1 MGFVKGEET
10 KRQKAAFEYYYELGK
25 DRTYGKVCDKFG
37 VSRAA
42 VKVWSDKYMWKE
54 RVEERDAEIARGMK
68 EKDEDSFIAEME
80 GNRKII
86 RAAMAEFI
94 KKLKEGKVEVEKV
107 RDAVNLLKLDMEY
120 VTFINQLKVQKQENK
135 DVLLVSNDTRETLGV
150 LLLELD
156 KLDGVDNGV
165 QQEAVTSN

>member
-1 MGFVKGEET
+1 MSNSKPET
-10 KRQKAAFEYYYELGK
+10 ARQKSAFEYFYSLGK
-25 DRTYGKVCDKFG
+25 ERSMNKVANYFG
-37 VSRAA
+37 VSISA
-42 VKVWSDKYMWKE
+42 VKAWSDKYMWAE
-54 RVEERDAEIARGMK
+54 RVEERDAEIARNMK

-94 KKLKEGKVEVEKV
+94 KKLKDGKVAVDKV

-120 VTFINQLKVQKQENK
+120 VTFINQLKLQKQENK
-135 DVLLVSNDTRETLGV
+135 DVLLVSNDTKETLGI

-156 KLDGVDNGV
+156 KLDGDK
-165 QQEAVTSN
+165 

>member
-1 MGFVKGEET
+1 MGMSKPET
-10 KRQKAAFEYYYELGK
+10 ARQKSAFEYFYSLGK
-25 DRTYGKVCDKFG
+25 ERSMNKVANYFG
-37 VSRAA
+37 VSTAA
-42 VKVWSDKYMWKE
+42 VKAWHDKFMWDE
-54 RVEERDAEIARGMK
+54 RVEERDNEIARDMK

-94 KKLKEGKVEVEKV
+94 KKLKEGKVQVEKV

-120 VTFINQLKVQKQENK
+120 VTFINQLKIQKQENK
-135 DVLLVSNDTRETLGV
+135 DVLMVSNDTKETLGI

-156 KLDGVDNGV
+156 KLEDKQNGV
-165 QQEAVTSN
+165 QQKTTSSN

>member
-1 MGFVKGEET
+1 MGMQTET
-10 KRQKAAFEYYYELGK
+10 ARQKSAFEYFYSLGK
-25 DRTYGKVCDKFG
+25 DRTMGKVCDKFG
-37 VSRAA
+37 VSRSA
-42 VKVWSDKYMWKE
+42 VKAWHDKYMWDE
-54 RVEERDAEIARGMK
+54 RVEERDAEIARNAK

-94 KKLKEGKVEVEKV
+94 KKLKEGKVQVEKV

-120 VTFINQLKVQKQENK
+120 VTFINQLKLQKEENK
-135 DVLLVSNDTRETLGV
+135 DVLLVSNDTKETLGI

-156 KLDGVDNGV
+156 KLDGEADGV
-165 QQEAVTSN
+165 QQEAASSN